1 MWPKGNGLKEVLS
14 HLKENLETFSA
25 EESDIIIDH
34 ILYDVASFSRTD
46 RFIKTDYL
54 FNESQLVRIKNII
67 GRLKQNEPIQ
77 YITGRAWFY
86 DLEFF
91 VDKWVLI
98 PRPETEELV
107 QWIVEDLGEVSNA
120 KIVEIGTGSGCIAV
134 SLAKKSKKFQISASE
149 ICENALNVARINAEK
164 HSVNVEFFQD
174 DVFLTQAFENQQF
187 DVVVSN
193 PPYVQE
199 YEKEYIDANVLDY
212 EPHLALF
219 VPNENPLIF
228 YKAIVEFAQ
237 KKLRKG
243 GTIYME
249 INHLLA
255 NEMMELMQTNKFEN
269 IELRIDFRSNKRM
282 IKAQKL

>member
-14 HLKENLETFSA
+14 HLKQNLQTFSA

-54 FNESQLVRIKNII
+54 FNESQLVRIKNIV

-107 QWIVEDLGEVSNA
+107 QWIVEDLGEANNA
-120 KIVEIGTGSGCIAV
+120 KIVEIGTGSACIAV
-134 SLAKKSKKFQISASE
+134 SLAKKMKNSQISASE
-149 ICENALNVARINAEK
+149 ICENALNIARKNAQK
-164 HSVNVEFFQD
+164 HDVNVHFFQD
-174 DVFLTQAFENQQF
+174 DIFSTQAFENQQF

-199 YEKEYIDANVLDY
+199 FEKEYIDANVLDY

-219 VPNENPLIF
+219 VPDENPLIF
-228 YKAIVEFAQ
+228 YKAIVDFAQ
-237 KKLRKG
+237 NKLKKN

-255 NEMMELMQTNKFEN
+255 GEMMEFMQAYKFEN
-269 IELRIDFRSNKRM
+269 IELKIDFRANKRM